1 VTVLV
6 SLRNVTERKA
16 IERAL
21 RQAEDLKDEFIA
33 LAAHELRN
41 PLAAL
46 KARVQLL
53 GRHRAAATA
62 GTRPGNGDRDRRE
75 VDTIVQVTNRLLAL
89 TNDLLDVTYLQAG
102 KLELHLAPHDL
113 VPLVEGVAAQLA
125 VVWQL
130 TGSALRLDLP
140 ADAVRVL
147 GDAPRIE
154 QVLINLLTN
163 AVKYSPEGIA
173 IVLALRT
180 EGAHVVVRV
189 TDQGI
194 GIPADQQGRLFGR
207 FVRAENA
214 RARDIEGTGL
224 GLFLCRQLV
233 ERHGG
238 TIGLSSVEGQGTTVW
253 FTLPLVT
260 ADGDAPTDGDERDDG
275 AD

>member
-1 VTVLV
+1 
-6 SLRNVTERKA
+6 
-16 IERAL
+16 
-21 RQAEDLKDEFIA
+21 
-33 LAAHELRN
+33 
-41 PLAAL
+41 
-46 KARVQLL
+46 
-53 GRHRAAATA
+53 
-62 GTRPGNGDRDRRE
+62 
-75 VDTIVQVTNRLLAL
+75 
-89 TNDLLDVTYLQAG
+89 
-102 KLELHLAPHDL
+102 
-113 VPLVEGVAAQLA
+113 

-130 TGSALRLDLP
+130 TGSALRRDLP

-147 GDAPRIE
+147 CDAPRIE

-180 EGAHVVVRV
+180 DGAHAVVRV

-207 FVRAENA
+207 FVRADNA
-214 RARDIEGTGL
+214 RIRVIEGTGL

-260 ADGDAPTDGDERDDG
+260 ADGDAPTDVDERDDV
-275 AD
+275 DN